1 MKNKKIAII
10 FIVIVI
16 ILAILAGIYK
26 IMTSYMFEIK
36 DKSEVKI
43 EEGNNKLINYLKSI
57 ENSQEKKEQVEL
69 YLEENKITEQEAKE
83 ILK

>member
-57 ENSQEKKEQVEL
+57 ENSQERKEQVEL